1 MIKILNN
8 MKRIVFLFFLTIS
21 CAGVFA
27 QEPQIT
33 LKGNTVTVKGD
44 RLTPVKGKHHVWEI
58 DLRNGQEVFHLV
70 SENRSKVD
78 YYLSGNFVNYTL
90 SRKNYNSK
98 IIPYLQN
105 SGQFYESAHLVLYR
119 DSLPVTIS
127 VNNEPIATFQ
137 LKQRKTYQQYSLI
150 GDSIYYVGDTI
161 KLDTVQPNKTDVTI
175 NNISIS
181 LKNNNREI
189 ELIDGIVTDSI
200 LQGKDSVN
208 CHILINVE
216 YADGKKETT
225 DVNSIQIKRKESTK
239 WTFLYIVGGLIVLVI
254 FSVFF
259 IKKVVIWVD
268 KKKRHSLLGISL
280 HQKEHSDNRNT
291 NDEESHGDTANDNTG
306 SSSGDSQGDHSQ
318 SSQDEGGEVKEY
330 IRQINELKSKIKEL
344 EKTPSQ
350 IIPDSTTL
358 RDRII
363 ELEESERAKLE
374 EIDILSSENTD
385 LKEENKNLQ
394 DQISAITSDNVSKK
408 DLRNKIEE
416 LKGDKNKLIREKQSK
431 ERELTEA
438 RKTITSLETK
448 VKEKDDKISE
458 TKKQKDEAESN
469 LRIEKNT
476 TVALQN
482 KINSFSRQTYY
493 LYAIDDTLQAVDNS
507 LKSLF
512 ANVHDEN
519 LMKRLAQPVL
529 SGTAG
534 LDAGLES
541 YMTEWK
547 DTVYNN
553 QILFFGSEVISMSDE
568 SVKEKLTDFLE
579 QLALRDSF
587 GKLVRLYLMT
597 NVGWI
602 NEKMVE
608 AGFDVDA
615 IQILFARFKNLFQL
629 FNIDISYP
637 HLFVDKFDS
646 SLHKDNMRCEIFNY
660 FEPSE
665 ELLKQLKNRDNE
677 NLIVDVTRI
686 GIPNSKNPTRRN
698 AMVSLP
704 NF

>member
-1 MIKILNN
+1 
-8 MKRIVFLFFLTIS
+8 MKKLFVFIILTIS
-21 CAGVFA
+21 FFDGFA
-27 QEPQIT
+27 LELHKIK
-33 LKGNTVTVKGD
+33 LKNTSVTVEGD
-44 RLTPVKGKHHVWEI
+44 RLIPVSGEQQMWEI
-58 DLRNGQEVFHLV
+58 DMSKEQEVFQLV
-70 SENRSKVD
+70 SENSSKVN
-78 YYLSGNFVNYTL
+78 YKLNGYHVNAVPGGDLNT
-90 SRKNYNSK
+90 
-98 IIPYLQN
+98 IPYKN
-105 SGQFYESAHLVLYR
+105 DNKSFYGSAHLVLKK
-119 DSLPVTIS
+119 DSLPITIS
-127 VNNEPIATFQ
+127 VDNKVIATFR
-137 LKQRKTYQQYSLI
+137 LKRRVTYQKYSFTDKKI
-150 GDSIYYVGDTI
+150 FFIGDTI
-161 KLDTVQPNKTDVTI
+161 NVQKDKLNNTDVAI
-175 NNISIS
+175 SGFSIS
-181 LKNNNREI
+181 LKKDNNEI
-189 ELIDGIVTDSI
+189 RLKDGIVTEAIIGDR
-200 LQGKDSVN
+200 DSVN
-208 CHILINVE
+208 CNLLITVE
-216 YADGKKETT
+216 YADGKK
-225 DVNSIQIKRKESTK
+225 DPQVIYDIQIKRKEYAIWKILSV
-239 WTFLYIVGGLIVLVI
+239 VGGFIVVVVFLV
-254 FSVFF
+254 FC
-259 IKKVVIWVD
+259 IKRRRKGKGIGVEE
-268 KKKRHSLLGISL
+268 KKHHSLLGIFR
-280 HQKEHSDNRNT
+280 HKKEHRDNRNQSDEISHVDT
-291 NDEESHGDTANDNTG
+291 NNINSSLGDFQVEHSESL
-306 SSSGDSQGDHSQ
+306 
-318 SSQDEGGEVKEY
+318 QDEGVEVVIKAY
-330 IRQINELKSKIKEL
+330 IDQIKELKSKIKEL
-344 EKTPSQ
+344 ENTPSQ
-350 IIPDSTTL
+350 MTTDSTTL

-374 EIDILSSENTD
+374 EIDILSSENTS
-385 LKEENKNLQ
+385 LKADNKTLQ
-394 DQISAITSDNVSKK
+394 DQINAITSDNVSKR

-448 VKEKDDKISE
+448 VKEKDDKITE

-512 ANVHDEN
+512 ANVHDDN

-553 QILFFGSEVISMSDE
+553 QNLFFGSEVISMSDE
-568 SVKEKLTDFLE
+568 SVKEKLTEFLE

-615 IQILFARFKNLFQL
+615 IQTLFARFKNLFQL